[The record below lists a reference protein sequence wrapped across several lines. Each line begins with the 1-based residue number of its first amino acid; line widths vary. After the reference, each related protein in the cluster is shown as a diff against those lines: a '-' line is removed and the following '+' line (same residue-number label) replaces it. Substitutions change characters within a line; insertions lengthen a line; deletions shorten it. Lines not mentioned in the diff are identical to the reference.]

1 MTEHQPAFG
10 KTLPAAHGAAG
21 RRGSAESG
29 FWHRPDWMNLVSD
42 VVIVLALV
50 GLSFAAVKAVLRLP
64 VFSLQEL
71 VVTSSLNRV
80 TRAQIE
86 YAANSSMRGNF
97 FTVDLEGA
105 RKAFENL
112 PWVRRAQLLR
122 RWPGAIEVF
131 LEEHEAVAYWRSTD
145 SGDTRLVNSHGE
157 MFDAASNADMPV
169 FSGPAD
175 AGLVMIER
183 RKYFDALLKPMGR
196 RVLALTLSGRQA
208 WQLKLD
214 DGMILELGTDEDK
227 ASLERRLSRFV
238 AAWPQL
244 QERAGKKIAVA
255 DLRYPS
261 GFAVRMMDGEQRKG
275 VQ

>member
-1 MTEHQPAFG
+1 
-10 KTLPAAHGAAG
+10 
-21 RRGSAESG
+21 
-29 FWHRPDWMNLVSD
+29 
-42 VVIVLALV
+42 
-50 GLSFAAVKAVLRLP
+50 
-64 VFSLQEL
+64 
-71 VVTSSLNRV
+71 
-80 TRAQIE
+80 
-86 YAANSSMRGNF
+86 
-97 FTVDLEGA
+97 
-105 RKAFENL
+105 
-112 PWVRRAQLLR
+112 
-122 RWPGAIEVF
+122 
-131 LEEHEAVAYWRSTD
+131 
-145 SGDTRLVNSHGE
+145 
-157 MFDAASNADMPV
+157 MPV